1 MLKPRSPPEVK
12 YTVYLQIKGEK
23 NSTVILKFM
32 SSSSI
37 PKNNI
42 KRGRAVIATL
52 VATQVDI
59 IFLTN
64 YDQRQYHSPAFADR
78 LPSRFPRLWDCFSR
92 PGASPA
98 WRGLDFRSTRTGRL
112 TLRGLF
118 HQTMYITKFMA
129 AHASVTISRWLTG
142 KCPMACAM
150 HCNTNHDIWSPIRD
164 LQSWSLFPLAW
175 ISALVGMVNDL

>member
-32 SSSSI
+32 SASSI

-59 IFLTN
+59 LFPIN
-64 YDQRQYHSPAFADR
+64 INIVPKP
-78 LPSRFPRLWDCFSR
+78 LPI
-92 PGASPA
+92 ASQV
-98 WRGLDFRSTRTGRL
+98 DFRASGIGSL
-112 TLRGLF
+112 ARGC
-118 HQTMYITKFMA
+118 
-129 AHASVTISRWLTG
+129 ISRGGSDLE
-142 KCPMACAM
+142 
-150 HCNTNHDIWSPIRD
+150 NTRID
-164 LQSWSLFPLAW
+164 
-175 ISALVGMVNDL
+175 